1 MNMYQGFMIGK
12 ESEVSATLQNI
23 YKYYK
28 YKTFI
33 SKPRIY
39 DVGDLP
45 QVGIYQIIQCSYQL
59 SKLNVNGGK

>member
-45 QVGIYQIIQCSYQL
+45 QVGIYQIIQS
-59 SKLNVNGGK
+59 SKKMALAF